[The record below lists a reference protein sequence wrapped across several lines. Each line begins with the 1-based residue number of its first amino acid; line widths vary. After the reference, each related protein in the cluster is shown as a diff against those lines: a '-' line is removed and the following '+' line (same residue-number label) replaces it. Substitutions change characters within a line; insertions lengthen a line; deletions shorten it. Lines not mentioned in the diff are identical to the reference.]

1 MTVALLCR
9 HIENDGECLTNW
21 TNIISC
27 DYFMKVMHNADRVYF
42 LVKFTVQSATI
53 HKWWRKCVIVVS
65 LVGMT
70 CLSIV
75 CPSDHVKVDVF
86 IDFLNAHAGRWRH
99 KPAVRF
105 ILAASQCLPKLSP
118 KMLCLPITHKK

>member
-53 HKWWRKCVIVVS
+53 HKWWKKCVIVVC

-70 CLSIV
+70 CFCQSY
-75 CPSDHVKVDVF
+75 
-86 IDFLNAHAGRWRH
+86 
-99 KPAVRF
+99 VR
-105 ILAASQCLPKLSP
+105 PT
-118 KMLCLPITHKK
+118 M

>member
-1 MTVALLCR
+1 MQ
-9 HIENDGECLTNW
+9 IESVFSCE
-21 TNIISC
+21 IYSAIS
-27 DYFMKVMHNADRVYF
+27 NNS
-42 LVKFTVQSATI
+42 Q
-53 HKWWRKCVIVVS
+53 VVEEMCHCGIFS
-65 LVGMT
+65 WYDVF
-70 CLSIV
+70 LSIV